1 MNEVQLEVAKAY
13 PNDSGRGIARLD
25 PDTLLHLK
33 LSPGDIIEIEGAET
47 TAAKVWRADRQDWN
61 TDTVRIDGFTRQNA
75 DVGIGERVE
84 IRKAEAEKA
93 DSLVLAPPEEASV
106 QFGSDAAGMVKRQIL
121 KRPVVERDIV
131 PVMSSTNHPFMRSP
145 GQAIPL
151 IAVETEPEGV
161 VLITE
166 DTDVELREEPIS
178 GYDKTGGGITYEDI
192 GGLENEIQRVREMVE
207 LPMKHPQIFKKLGI
221 EPPSGVLLHGP
232 PGTGKTLLA
241 KAVANETSASFFSI
255 AGPEIISKYYGESEQ
270 QLREIF
276 EDATEESPSIIFI
289 DELDSIAPKREDVTG
304 EVERRVV
311 AQLLTMMDGLESRG
325 QVVVIAA
332 TNRVDSV
339 DPALRRPGRFDREI
353 EIGVPDET
361 GREEILKI
369 HTRGMPLSDD
379 VDLPGLAED
388 THGFVG
394 ADIESLTKEAA
405 MKALRRYLPEIDLDE
420 EDIPPSLIDRMI
432 IKRDDFKGALNEV
445 SPSAMREVLV
455 ELPKISWDDVGG
467 LESAKN
473 DVQESIEWPMTTPEK
488 FERMGVAPPSGVLLY
503 GPPGTGKTLMAK
515 AVANETDANFISVR
529 GPQLLSKWVGESE
542 KAIRQTFRKARQVAP
557 TVVFFDELD
566 SLAPGRGGQGSG
578 SNVSE
583 RVVNQLLTEMDGLED
598 MEDVMVIGA
607 TNRPDMIDPALIRS
621 GRFDRLVYIGEPD
634 VDGREEI
641 LDIHTDDSPLSPDV
655 SLRELAEITEGYVGS
670 DLESIAREAAIQA
683 LRESE
688 DAEEIGMAHF
698 RSALEGVR
706 PTVTDDIREYFEQM
720 EDQFKGGGPDSRQP
734 RGSDRI
740 GFQ

>member
-33 LSPGDIIEIEGAET
+33 LSPGDIIEIEGADT

-75 DVGIGERVE
+75 DIGIGERVT
-84 IRKAEAEKA
+84 IRKAEATKAEK
-93 DSLVLAPPEEASV
+93 LVLAPPEEASV

-121 KRPVVERDIV
+121 KRPVVSRDIV

-151 IAVETEPEGV
+151 IAVESEPNGV
-161 VLITE
+161 VLVTE
-166 DTDVELREEPIS
+166 DTEVELREEPIS
-178 GYDKTGGGITYEDI
+178 GFEKTGGGITYEDI
-192 GGLENEIQRVREMVE
+192 GGLKNEIQRVREMVE

-221 EPPSGVLLHGP
+221 EPPQGVLLHGP

-276 EDATEESPSIIFI
+276 EDATDESPSIIFI

-325 QVVVIAA
+325 QVIVIGA

-353 EIGVPDET
+353 EIAVPDEI
-361 GREEILKI
+361 GRKEILQI

-379 VDLPGLAED
+379 VSLDHLADE

-432 IKRDDFKGALNEV
+432 IKRGDFRGALSEV
-445 SPSAMREVLV
+445 DPSAMREVLV
-455 ELPKISWDDVGG
+455 ELPKISWQEVGG
-467 LESAKN
+467 LTSAKGQ
-473 DVQESIEWPMTTPEK
+473 VKESVEWPMNSPER
-488 FERMGVAPPSGVLLY
+488 FERMGVSPPSGVLLY

-515 AVANETDANFISVR
+515 AVANETNANFISVR

-542 KAIRQTFRKARQVAP
+542 KAIRQTFRKAKQVAP

-566 SLAPGRGGQGSG
+566 SLAPGRGGEVG

-583 RVVNQLLTEMDGLED
+583 RVVNQLLTELDGLEE
-598 MEDVMVIGA
+598 MENVMVIGA

-621 GRFDRLVYIGEPD
+621 GRFDRLVYIGEPELE
-634 VDGREEI
+634 GREQI
-641 LDIHTDDSPLSPDV
+641 LTIHTEETPLAPDV
-655 SLRELAEITEGYVGS
+655 SLRELAEITGGYVGS
-670 DLESIAREAAIQA
+670 DLESIAREAAIEA
-683 LRESE
+683 LRE
-688 DAEEIGMAHF
+688 DDLAEEVEMRHF
-698 RSALEGVR
+698 RKALEAVR
-706 PTVTDDIREYFEQM
+706 PTITDDIRDYYEGI
-720 EDQFKGGGPDSRQP
+720 EDEFKGGAPDQTGRTS
-734 RGSDRI
+734 GRI

>member
-75 DVGIGERVE
+75 DVGIGERVT
-84 IRKAEAEKA
+84 IRKAEAETA
-93 DSLVLAPPEEASV
+93 DKLVLAPPEEASV

-151 IAVETEPEGV
+151 IAVETEPDGV
-161 VLITE
+161 CLVTE

-178 GYDKTGGGITYEDI
+178 GFEKTGGGITYEDI
-192 GGLENEIQRVREMVE
+192 GGLQNEIQRVREMVE
-207 LPMKHPQIFKKLGI
+207 LPMKHPQIFSKLGI
-221 EPPSGVLLHGP
+221 EPPQGVLLHGP

-276 EDATEESPSIIFI
+276 EDAKEESPSIIFI

-311 AQLLTMMDGLESRG
+311 AQLLTMMDGLETRG
-325 QVVVIAA
+325 QVIVIAA

-353 EIGVPDET
+353 EIAVPDEV
-361 GREEILKI
+361 GRKEILQI

-379 VDLPGLAED
+379 VSLDHLADE

-405 MKALRRYLPEIDLDE
+405 MKALRRYLPEIELDE

-432 IKRDDFKGALNEV
+432 VKRDDFRGALGEV
-445 SPSAMREVLV
+445 EPSAMREVLV
-455 ELPKISWDDVGG
+455 ELPKISWNDVGG
-467 LESAKN
+467 LEDAKQQ
-473 DVQESIEWPMTTPEK
+473 VQESVEWPLTSPEK
-488 FERMGVAPPSGVLLY
+488 FDRMGVDPPKGVLLY

-515 AVANETDANFISVR
+515 AVANETNANFISVR

-542 KAIRQTFRKARQVAP
+542 KAIRQTFRKARQVSP
-557 TVVFFDELD
+557 TIVFFDELD
-566 SLAPGRGGQGSG
+566 SLAPSRGQEMGN
-578 SNVSE
+578 NVSE
-583 RVVNQLLTEMDGLED
+583 RVVNQLLTELDGLEE
-598 MEDVMVIGA
+598 MGDVMVIGA

-621 GRFDRLVYIGEPD
+621 GRFDRLVMIGQPD
-634 VDGREEI
+634 QEGRERI
-641 LDIHTDDSPLSPDV
+641 LEIHTDDTPLAPDV
-655 SLRELAEITEGYVGS
+655 SLREVAEITDGYVGS
-670 DLESIAREAAIQA
+670 DLEGIAREAAIEA
-683 LRESE
+683 LRDDD
-688 DAEEIGMAHF
+688 DATEVEMKHF
-698 RSALEGVR
+698 RRAMESVR
-706 PTVTDDIREYFEQM
+706 PTITDDIMSYYEEVERE
-720 EDQFKGGGPDSRQP
+720 FKGGAREAFRDT
-734 RGSDRI
+734 GSGRI

>member
-61 TDTVRIDGFTRQNA
+61 TDTVRVDGFTRQNA
-75 DVGIGERVE
+75 DVGIGERVT

-93 DSLVLAPPEEASV
+93 EKLVLAPPEEASV

-151 IAVETEPEGV
+151 IAVETEPDGV
-161 VLITE
+161 CLITE
-166 DTDVELREEPIS
+166 DTEVELREEPIS
-178 GYDKTGGGITYEDI
+178 GFEKTGGGITYEDI
-192 GGLENEIQRVREMVE
+192 GGLQNEIQRVREMVE
-207 LPMKHPQIFKKLGI
+207 LPMKHPQIFSKLGI
-221 EPPSGVLLHGP
+221 EPPQGVLLHGP

-276 EDATEESPSIIFI
+276 EDAKEESPSIIFI

-311 AQLLTMMDGLESRG
+311 AQLLTMMDGLETRG
-325 QVVVIAA
+325 QVVVIGA

-353 EIGVPDET
+353 EIGVPDEV
-361 GREEILKI
+361 GRKEILQI

-379 VDLPGLAED
+379 VSLDHLADE

-405 MKALRRYLPEIDLDE
+405 MKALRRYLPEIDLDDE
-420 EDIPPSLIDRMI
+420 EVPPSLIDRMI
-432 IKRDDFKGALNEV
+432 VKRDDFSGALTEV
-445 SPSAMREVLV
+445 EPSAMREVLV

-467 LESAKN
+467 LSSAKEQ
-473 DVQESIEWPMTTPEK
+473 VQESVEWPLTSPEK
-488 FERMGVAPPSGVLLY
+488 FDRMGVDAPKGVLLY

-515 AVANETDANFISVR
+515 AVANETNANFISVR

-542 KAIRQTFRKARQVAP
+542 KAIRQTFRKARQVSP
-557 TVVFFDELD
+557 TIIFFDELD
-566 SLAPGRGGQGSG
+566 SLAPSRGQEMGN
-578 SNVSE
+578 NVSE
-583 RVVNQLLTEMDGLED
+583 RVVNQLLTELDGLEE
-598 MEDVMVIGA
+598 MGDVMVIGA
-607 TNRPDMIDPALIRS
+607 TNRPDMIDPALLRS
-621 GRFDRLVYIGEPD
+621 GRFDRLVMIGQPD
-634 VDGREEI
+634 QEGREQI
-641 LDIHTDDSPLSPDV
+641 LDIHTQDTPLAPDV
-655 SLRELAEITEGYVGS
+655 SLREIAEITDGYVGS
-670 DLESIAREAAIQA
+670 DLEGIAREAAIEA
-683 LRESE
+683 LRDDD
-688 DAEEIGMAHF
+688 DAEEVEMKHF
-698 RSALEGVR
+698 RRAMESVR
-706 PTVTDDIREYFEQM
+706 PTINDDILAYYEEVEQ
-720 EDQFKGGGPDSRQP
+720 QFKGGSGNAIRDT
-734 RGSDRI
+734 GGRI

>member
-61 TDTVRIDGFTRQNA
+61 TDTVRVDGFTRQNA
-75 DVGIGERVE
+75 DVGIGERVT
-84 IRKAEAEKA
+84 IRKAEAETA
-93 DSLVLAPPEEASV
+93 DKLVLAPPEEASV

-151 IAVETEPEGV
+151 IAVETEPDGV
-161 VLITE
+161 CLITE

-178 GYDKTGGGITYEDI
+178 GFEKAGGGITYEDI
-192 GGLENEIQRVREMVE
+192 GGLQKEIQRVREMVE
-207 LPMKHPQIFKKLGI
+207 LPMKHPQVFSKLGI
-221 EPPSGVLLHGP
+221 DPPQGVLLHGP

-276 EDATEESPSIIFI
+276 EDAKEESPSIIFI

-311 AQLLTMMDGLESRG
+311 AQLLTMMDGLETRG
-325 QVVVIAA
+325 QVVVIGA

-353 EIGVPDET
+353 DIGVPDET
-361 GREEILKI
+361 GRKEILQI

-379 VDLPGLAED
+379 VSLDHLADE

-420 EDIPPSLIDRMI
+420 EEVPPSLIDRMI
-432 IKRDDFKGALNEV
+432 VKRDDFSGALTEV
-445 SPSAMREVLV
+445 EPSAMREVLV

-467 LESAKN
+467 LSDAKQQ
-473 DVQESIEWPMTTPEK
+473 VQESVEWPLSSPEK
-488 FERMGVAPPSGVLLY
+488 FDRMGVSAPNGILLY

-515 AVANETDANFISVR
+515 AVANETNANFISVR

-542 KAIRQTFRKARQVAP
+542 KAIRQTFQKARQVSP
-557 TVVFFDELD
+557 TVIFFDELD
-566 SLAPGRGGQGSG
+566 SLAPARGRDGGN
-578 SNVSE
+578 NVSE
-583 RVVNQLLTEMDGLED
+583 RVVNQLLTELDGLEE
-598 MEDVMVIGA
+598 MGDVMVIAA
-607 TNRPDMIDPALIRS
+607 TNRPDMIDPALLRS
-621 GRFDRLVYIGEPD
+621 GRFDRLVMVGQPD
-634 VDGREEI
+634 REGRERI
-641 LDIHTDDSPLSPDV
+641 LEIHTQGTPLAPDV
-655 SLRELAEITEGYVGS
+655 SLREVADITDGYVGS
-670 DLESIAREAAIQA
+670 DLEGIAREAAIEA
-683 LRESE
+683 LRDDD
-688 DAEEIGMAHF
+688 DAEEVEMKHF
-698 RSALEGVR
+698 RAALESVR
-706 PTVTDDIREYFEQM
+706 PTVNEDIVSYYEEVEEQF
-720 EDQFKGGGPDSRQP
+720 QGGGDGLRDT
-734 RGSDRI
+734 GGRI

>member
-33 LSPGDIIEIEGAET
+33 LSPGDIVQIEGAET

-61 TDTVRIDGFTRQNA
+61 TDTIRIDGFTRQNA
-75 DVGIGERVE
+75 EIGIGERVS
-84 IRKAEAEKA
+84 IRKAEAAKA
-93 DSLVLAPPEEASV
+93 ESIILAPPEEASV

-121 KRPVVERDIV
+121 KRPVVRGDIV
-131 PVMSSTNHPFMRSP
+131 PVMSSTNHPFMRAP

-151 IAVETEPEGV
+151 IAVESEPEGV

-166 DTDVELREEPIS
+166 DTQVELREEPIS
-178 GYDKTGGGITYEDI
+178 GYQSSGAGITYEDI

-207 LPMKHPQIFKKLGI
+207 LPMKHPQIFQKLGI
-221 EPPSGVLLHGP
+221 QPPQGVLLHGP

-276 EDATEESPSIIFI
+276 EDATEESPAIIFI

-325 QVVVIAA
+325 QVIVIAA

-353 EIGVPDET
+353 EIAVPDET
-361 GREEILKI
+361 GRHEILRI

-379 VDLPGLAED
+379 IDLHELADD

-405 MKALRRYLPEIDLDE
+405 MKALRRYLPEINLDE

-432 IKRDDFKGALNEV
+432 VKREDFTGALSEV
-445 SPSAMREVLV
+445 EPSAMREVLV
-455 ELPKISWDDVGG
+455 ELPKISWEDVGG
-467 LESAKN
+467 LEEAKQ
-473 DVQESIEWPMTTPEK
+473 DIKESIEWPLTAPER
-488 FERMGVAPPSGVLLY
+488 FTRMGIDPPKGVLLY

-515 AVANETDANFISVR
+515 AVANETNANFISIR

-557 TVVFFDELD
+557 TIVFFDELD
-566 SLAPGRGGQGSG
+566 ALAPSRSKDHGN
-578 SNVSE
+578 NVSE
-583 RVVNQLLTEMDGLED
+583 RVVNQLLTELDGLEE
-598 MEDVMVIGA
+598 MENVMVVGA
-607 TNRPDMIDPALIRS
+607 TNRPDMIDSALIRS
-621 GRFDRLVYIGEPD
+621 GRFDRLVMIGEPD
-634 VDGREEI
+634 VHGREEI
-641 LDIHTDDSPLSPDV
+641 FCIHTEDVPLARDV
-655 SLRELAEITEGYVGS
+655 NLRELAEMTEGFVGS
-670 DLESIAREAAIQA
+670 DIESIAREAALHA
-683 LRESE
+683 LRKDN
-688 DAEEIGMAHF
+688 DANEVDMSHF
-698 RSALEGVR
+698 REAMKTVR
-706 PTVTDDIREYFEQM
+706 PTITTEILDYY
-720 EDQFKGGGPDSRQP
+720 
-734 RGSDRI
+734 DRI
-740 GFQ
+740 EDEFAGGTAEPARRRETSRIGYQ

>member
-33 LSPGDIIEIEGAET
+33 LSPGDIIEIEGGDT

-75 DVGIGERVE
+75 DVGIGERVT
-84 IRKAEAEKA
+84 IRKADATKAEK
-93 DSLVLAPPEEASV
+93 LVLAPPEEASV

-151 IAVETEPEGV
+151 IAVETDPEGV
-161 VLITE
+161 CLITE

-178 GYDKTGGGITYEDI
+178 GFEKAGSGITYEDI
-192 GGLENEIQRVREMVE
+192 GGLQNEIQRVREMVE

-221 EPPSGVLLHGP
+221 EPPQGVLLHGP

-276 EDATEESPSIIFI
+276 EDAAEEAPAIIFI

-325 QVVVIAA
+325 QVIVIAA

-353 EIGVPDET
+353 SIDVPDEK
-361 GREEILKI
+361 GREEILQI

-379 VDLPGLAED
+379 VSLSELADD

-394 ADIESLTKEAA
+394 ADVESLTKEAA
-405 MKALRRYLPEIDLDE
+405 MRALRRYLPQINLDE
-420 EDIPPSLIDRMI
+420 EDVPPELIDRMI
-432 IKRDDFKGALNEV
+432 VKRGDFRGALGEV
-445 SPSAMREVLV
+445 EPSAMREVLV
-455 ELPKISWDDVGG
+455 ELPKMSWDDVGG
-467 LESAKN
+467 LEDAIG
-473 DVQESIEWPMTTPEK
+473 DVKESVEWPLTNPER
-488 FERMGVAPPSGVLLY
+488 FTRLGIDPPAGVLLY

-515 AVANETDANFISVR
+515 AVANETNANFISIR

-542 KAIRQTFRKARQVAP
+542 KAIRQTFRKARQVSP
-557 TVVFFDELD
+557 TVIFFDELD
-566 SLAPGRGGQGSG
+566 SLAPSRGQDVG

-583 RVVNQLLTEMDGLED
+583 RVVNQLLTELDGLEE
-598 MEDVMVIGA
+598 MENVMVIAA

-621 GRFDRLVYIGEPD
+621 GRFDRLVMVGQPSEE
-634 VDGREEI
+634 GRKEI
-641 LDIHTDDSPLSPDV
+641 LEIHTRDIPLAADV
-655 SLRELAEITEGYVGS
+655 SLRELAEITDGFVGS
-670 DLESIAREAAIQA
+670 DLASIAREAAMTA
-683 LRESE
+683 LREDP
-688 DAEEIGMAHF
+688 DAEVVEMRHF
-698 RSALEGVR
+698 RGAMESVR
-706 PTVTDDIREYFEQM
+706 PTITDDILDYYEQIKD
-720 EDQFKGGGPDSRQP
+720 EFAGGTAEPGRGRQ
-734 RGSDRI
+734 GSRI

>member
-33 LSPGDIIEIEGAET
+33 LSPGDIIEIEGGDT

-75 DVGIGERVE
+75 DVGIGERVT
-84 IRKAEAEKA
+84 IRKAEATKA
-93 DSLVLAPPEEASV
+93 DRLVLAPPEEASV

-151 IAVETEPEGV
+151 IAVETDPEGV
-161 VLITE
+161 CLITE

-178 GYDKTGGGITYEDI
+178 GFEKAGSGITYEDI
-192 GGLENEIQRVREMVE
+192 GGLQNEIQRVREMVE

-221 EPPSGVLLHGP
+221 EPPQGVLLHGP

-276 EDATEESPSIIFI
+276 EDASEESPAIIFI

-325 QVVVIAA
+325 QVIVIAA

-353 EIGVPDET
+353 SIDVPDEM
-361 GREEILKI
+361 GREEILQI

-379 VDLPGLAED
+379 VSLSELADD

-405 MKALRRYLPEIDLDE
+405 MRALRRYLPEINLDE
-420 EDIPPSLIDRMI
+420 EEVPPELIDRMI
-432 IKRDDFKGALNEV
+432 VKRDDFRGALGEV
-445 SPSAMREVLV
+445 EPSAMREVLV

-467 LESAKN
+467 LEDAIG
-473 DVQESIEWPMTTPEK
+473 DVKESVEWPLTSPER
-488 FERMGVAPPSGVLLY
+488 FERLGIDPPAGVLLY

-515 AVANETDANFISVR
+515 AVANETNANFISIR

-542 KAIRQTFRKARQVAP
+542 KAIRQTFRKARQVSP
-557 TVVFFDELD
+557 TVIFFDELD
-566 SLAPGRGGQGSG
+566 ALAPARGQDAG

-583 RVVNQLLTEMDGLED
+583 RVVNQLLTELDGLEE
-598 MEDVMVIGA
+598 MENVMVVAA

-621 GRFDRLVYIGEPD
+621 GRFDRLVMVGQPGEE
-634 VDGREEI
+634 GRKEI
-641 LDIHTDDSPLSPDV
+641 LRIHTGDIPLAADV
-655 SLRELAEITEGYVGS
+655 SLAELAELTDGYVGS
-670 DLESIAREAAIQA
+670 DLASIAREAAMTA
-683 LRESE
+683 LREDSE
-688 DAEEIGMAHF
+688 AEVVEMRHF
-698 RSALEGVR
+698 RGAMESVR
-706 PTVTDDIREYFEQM
+706 PTITEDLLDYYERIKDDFT
-720 EDQFKGGGPDSRQP
+720 GGTAEPGRSRQ
-734 RGSDRI
+734 SSRI

>member
-1 MNEVQLEVAKAY
+1 MNEVQLEVSKAY

-33 LSPGDIIEIEGAET
+33 LSPGDIIEIEGGER

-75 DVGIGERVE
+75 DVGIGERVT
-84 IRKAEAEKA
+84 IRKAEATKA
-93 DSLVLAPPEEASV
+93 ETLVLAPPEEASV

-121 KRPVVERDIV
+121 KRPVCETDIV

-151 IAVETEPEGV
+151 IAVDTEPEGI
-161 VLITE
+161 VLVTE

-178 GYDKTGGGITYEDI
+178 GFEKTGSGITYEDI
-192 GGLENEIQRVREMVE
+192 GGLQDEIQRVREMVE
-207 LPMKHPQIFKKLGI
+207 LPMKHPQIFQKLGI
-221 EPPSGVLLHGP
+221 EPPQGVLLHGP

-276 EDATEESPSIIFI
+276 EDAADESPAIIFI

-311 AQLLTMMDGLESRG
+311 AQLLTMMDGLEARG
-325 QVVVIAA
+325 QVIVIAA
-332 TNRVDSV
+332 TNRVDAI

-353 EIGVPDET
+353 EIAVPDEA
-361 GREEILKI
+361 GRREILQI

-379 VDLPGLAED
+379 VDLSAMAED

-405 MKALRRYLPEIDLDE
+405 MRALRRYLPEIDLDE

-432 IKRDDFKGALNEV
+432 IKRDDFRGALNEV
-445 SPSAMREVLV
+445 EPSAMREVLV
-455 ELPKISWDDVGG
+455 EIPKVTWDDVGG
-467 LESAKN
+467 LEEAKGAIK
-473 DVQESIEWPMTTPEK
+473 ESIEWPLRTPER
-488 FERMGVAPPSGVLLY
+488 FERMGINPPAGVMLY

-515 AVANETDANFISVR
+515 AVANETDANFISIR

-557 TVVFFDELD
+557 VVIFFDELD
-566 SLAPGRGGQGSG
+566 AIAPNRGADDGN
-578 SNVSE
+578 NVSE
-583 RVVNQLLTEMDGLED
+583 RVVNQLLTELDGLEE
-598 MEDVMVIGA
+598 MENVMVIAA

-621 GRFDRLVYIGEPD
+621 GRFDRLVMIGEPE
-634 VDGREEI
+634 VEGREEI
-641 LDIHTDDSPLSPDV
+641 LRIHTESMPLAPDV
-655 SLRELAEITEGYVGS
+655 SLRELAEITDGYVGS
-670 DLESIAREAAIQA
+670 DLESIAREAAIEA
-683 LRESE
+683 LRDDTEADE
-688 DAEEIGMAHF
+688 VEMRHF
-698 RSALEGVR
+698 RRAMEGVR
-706 PTVTDDIREYFEQM
+706 PTITEDILDYYERMREE
-720 EDQFKGGGPDSRQP
+720 FKGSAGPADRTPGG
-734 RGSDRI
+734 RI

>member
-33 LSPGDIIEIEGAET
+33 LSPGDIIEIEGADR

-75 DVGIGERVE
+75 DVGIGERVT
-84 IRKAEAEKA
+84 IRKAEAAKAEK
-93 DSLVLAPPEEASV
+93 LVLAPPEEASV

-151 IAVETEPEGV
+151 IAVETEPDGV
-161 VLITE
+161 CLVTE
-166 DTDVELREEPIS
+166 DTEVELREEPIS
-178 GYDKTGGGITYEDI
+178 GFEKTGGGITYEDI
-192 GGLENEIQRVREMVE
+192 GGLQNEIQRVREMVE

-221 EPPSGVLLHGP
+221 EPPQGVLLHGP

-276 EDATEESPSIIFI
+276 EDAKDESPSIIFI

-311 AQLLTMMDGLESRG
+311 AQLLTMMDGLETRG
-325 QVVVIAA
+325 QVIVIAA

-353 EIGVPDET
+353 EIGVPDEE
-361 GREEILKI
+361 GRKEILQI

-379 VDLPGLAED
+379 VSLDHLADE

-432 IKRDDFKGALNEV
+432 VKRDDFGGALGEV
-445 SPSAMREVLV
+445 EPSAMREVLV
-455 ELPKISWDDVGG
+455 ELPKITWDDVGG
-467 LESAKN
+467 LDDPKQKVKEA
-473 DVQESIEWPMTTPEK
+473 VEWPLSSPQK
-488 FERMGVAPPSGVLLY
+488 FDRMGIEPPKGVLLY

-515 AVANETDANFISVR
+515 AVANETNANFISVR

-557 TVVFFDELD
+557 TVIFFDELD
-566 SLAPGRGGQGSG
+566 SLAPSRGNEVGN
-578 SNVSE
+578 NVSE
-583 RVVNQLLTEMDGLED
+583 RVVNQLLTELDGLEE
-598 MEDVMVIGA
+598 MGNVMVIGA
-607 TNRPDMIDPALIRS
+607 TNRPDMIDPALLRS
-621 GRFDRLVYIGEPD
+621 GRFDRLVFIGEPEQE
-634 VDGREEI
+634 GREQI
-641 LDIHTDDSPLSPDV
+641 LKIHTRNSPLAPDV
-655 SLRELAEITEGYVGS
+655 SLREIAEITDGYVGS
-670 DLESIAREAAIQA
+670 DLESIAREAAMVA
-683 LRESE
+683 LREDE
-688 DAEEIGMAHF
+688 EAEEVEMRHF
-698 RSALEGVR
+698 RQAMENVR
-706 PTVTDDIREYFEQM
+706 PTITDDIMDYYEQI
-720 EDQFKGGGPDSRQP
+720 EEQFKGGRGESFAE
-734 RGSDRI
+734 RGSGGRI

>member
-61 TDTVRIDGFTRQNA
+61 TDTVRVDGFTRQNA
-75 DVGIGERVE
+75 DVGIGERVT

-93 DSLVLAPPEEASV
+93 ETLVLAPPEEASV

-151 IAVETEPEGV
+151 IAVETEPDGV
-161 VLITE
+161 CLITE
-166 DTDVELREEPIS
+166 DTEVELREEPIS
-178 GYDKTGGGITYEDI
+178 GFEKTGGGITYEDI
-192 GGLENEIQRVREMVE
+192 GGLQNEIQRVREMVE
-207 LPMKHPQIFKKLGI
+207 LPMKHPQVFSKLGI
-221 EPPSGVLLHGP
+221 EPPQGVLLHGP

-276 EDATEESPSIIFI
+276 EDAKEESPSIIFI

-311 AQLLTMMDGLESRG
+311 AQLLTMMDGLETRG
-325 QVVVIAA
+325 QVVVIGA

-353 EIGVPDET
+353 EIGVPDEV
-361 GREEILKI
+361 GRKEILQI

-379 VDLPGLAED
+379 VSLDHLADE

-394 ADIESLTKEAA
+394 ADVESLTKEAA

-420 EDIPPSLIDRMI
+420 EEVPPSLIDRMI
-432 IKRDDFKGALNEV
+432 VKRNDFSSALTEV
-445 SPSAMREVLV
+445 EPSAMREVLV

-467 LESAKN
+467 LNSAKEQ
-473 DVQESIEWPMTTPEK
+473 VQESVEWPLTTPEK
-488 FERMGVAPPSGVLLY
+488 FDRMGVDAPKGVLLY

-515 AVANETDANFISVR
+515 AVANETNANFISVR

-542 KAIRQTFRKARQVAP
+542 KAIRQTFRKARQVSP
-557 TVVFFDELD
+557 TIIFFDELD
-566 SLAPGRGGQGSG
+566 SLAPSRGQEMGN
-578 SNVSE
+578 NVSE
-583 RVVNQLLTEMDGLED
+583 RVVNQLLTELDGLEE
-598 MEDVMVIGA
+598 MGDVMVIGA

-621 GRFDRLVYIGEPD
+621 GRFDRLVMIGQPNQE
-634 VDGREEI
+634 GREQILEI
-641 LDIHTDDSPLSPDV
+641 HIKNTPLAPDV
-655 SLRELAEITEGYVGS
+655 SLREIAEITDGYVGS
-670 DLESIAREAAIQA
+670 DLEGIAREAAIEA
-683 LRESE
+683 LRDDD
-688 DAEEIGMAHF
+688 DAEEVEMKHF
-698 RSALEGVR
+698 RRALESVR
-706 PTVTDDIREYFEQM
+706 PTINEDILAYYEEIEQ
-720 EDQFKGGGPDSRQP
+720 QFKGGGTEGLRDT
-734 RGSDRI
+734 GGRI

>member
-13 PNDSGRGIARLD
+13 PNDAGRGIARLD

-75 DVGIGERVE
+75 DVGIGERVT
-84 IRKAEAEKA
+84 IRKAEPETA

-151 IAVETEPEGV
+151 VAIETEPEGV
-161 VLITE
+161 VLVTE

-178 GYDKTGGGITYEDI
+178 GFERTGSGITYEDI
-192 GGLENEIQRVREMVE
+192 GGLEKEIQRVREMVE

-221 EPPSGVLLHGP
+221 EPPQGVLLHGP

-276 EDATEESPSIIFI
+276 EDAKEDSPAIIFI

-311 AQLLTMMDGLESRG
+311 AQLLTMMDGLEARG
-325 QVVVIAA
+325 QVIVIAA
-332 TNRVDSV
+332 TNRVDAV

-353 EIGVPDET
+353 DIGVPDEV
-361 GREEILKI
+361 GREEILRI

-379 VDLPGLAED
+379 VNLGKLAEE

-405 MKALRRYLPEIDLDE
+405 MRALRRYLPEIELDE
-420 EDIPPSLIDRMI
+420 EEVPPSLIDRMI
-432 IKRDDFKGALNEV
+432 VKREDFRGALSEV
-445 SPSAMREVLV
+445 EPSAMREVLV
-455 ELPKISWDDVGG
+455 ELPKVSWEDVGG
-467 LESAKN
+467 LPDAKTNVRES
-473 DVQESIEWPMTTPEK
+473 VEWPLNAPEK
-488 FERMGVAPPSGVLLY
+488 FDRLGISPPSGVLLY
-503 GPPGTGKTLMAK
+503 GPPGTGKTLIAK
-515 AVANETDANFISVR
+515 AVANETNANFISVR

-557 TVVFFDELD
+557 TIIFFDELD
-566 SLAPGRGGQGSG
+566 ALAPGRGQDTGN
-578 SNVSE
+578 NVSE
-583 RVVNQLLTEMDGLED
+583 RVVNQLLTELDGLEE
-598 MEDVMVIGA
+598 MEEVMVIGA
-607 TNRPDMIDPALIRS
+607 TNRPDIIDPALLRT
-621 GRFDRLVYIGEPD
+621 GRFDRLVMVGQPD
-634 VDGREEI
+634 ADGREEI
-641 LDIHTDDSPLSPDV
+641 LDIHTGESPLEDDV
-655 SLRELAEITEGYVGS
+655 NLGELADITDGYVGS
-670 DLESIAREAAIQA
+670 DLANITREAAMEA
-683 LRESE
+683 LRDDPE
-688 DAEEIGMAHF
+688 AETVSMRHF
-698 RSALEGVR
+698 RRAMENVR
-706 PTVTDDIREYFEQM
+706 PTVTEEILDYYDRVEEEFRGTSRAPTDRRE
-720 EDQFKGGGPDSRQP
+720 G
-734 RGSDRI
+734 RI

>member
-33 LSPGDIIEIEGAET
+33 LSPGDIIEIEGADT

-75 DVGIGERVE
+75 DIGIGERVT
-84 IRKAEAEKA
+84 IRKAEATKAEK
-93 DSLVLAPPEEASV
+93 LVLAPPEEASV

-121 KRPVVERDIV
+121 KRPVVSRDIV

-151 IAVETEPEGV
+151 IAVESEPNGV
-161 VLITE
+161 VLVTE
-166 DTDVELREEPIS
+166 DTEVELREEPIS
-178 GYDKTGGGITYEDI
+178 GFEKTGGGITYEDI
-192 GGLENEIQRVREMVE
+192 GGLKNEIQRVREMVE

-221 EPPSGVLLHGP
+221 EPPQGVLLHGP

-276 EDATEESPSIIFI
+276 EDASDESPSIIFI

-325 QVVVIAA
+325 QVIVIGA

-353 EIGVPDET
+353 EIAVPDEI
-361 GREEILKI
+361 GRKEILQI

-379 VDLPGLAED
+379 VSLDHLADE

-432 IKRDDFKGALNEV
+432 IKRGDFRGALAEV
-445 SPSAMREVLV
+445 DPSAMREVLV
-455 ELPKISWDDVGG
+455 ELPKISWQEVGG
-467 LESAKN
+467 LTSAKGQ
-473 DVQESIEWPMTTPEK
+473 VKESVEWPMNSPER
-488 FERMGVAPPSGVLLY
+488 FERMGVSPPSGVLLY

-515 AVANETDANFISVR
+515 AVANETNANFISVR

-542 KAIRQTFRKARQVAP
+542 KAIRQTFRKAKQVAP

-566 SLAPGRGGQGSG
+566 SLAPGRGGEVG

-583 RVVNQLLTEMDGLED
+583 RVVNQLLTELDGLEE
-598 MEDVMVIGA
+598 MENVMVIGA

-621 GRFDRLVYIGEPD
+621 GRFDRLVYIGEPELE
-634 VDGREEI
+634 GREQI
-641 LDIHTDDSPLSPDV
+641 LTIHTEETPLAPDV
-655 SLRELAEITEGYVGS
+655 SLRELAEITGGYVGS
-670 DLESIAREAAIQA
+670 DLESIAREAAIEA
-683 LRESE
+683 LREDDLADE
-688 DAEEIGMAHF
+688 VEMRHF
-698 RSALEGVR
+698 RKALEAVR
-706 PTVTDDIREYFEQM
+706 PTITDDIRDYYEGI
-720 EDQFKGGGPDSRQP
+720 EDEFKGGAPDQTGRTS
-734 RGSDRI
+734 GRI

>member
-33 LSPGDIIEIEGAET
+33 LSPGDIIEIEGAST

-75 DVGIGERVE
+75 DVGIGERVT
-84 IRKAEAEKA
+84 IRKAEATKA
-93 DSLVLAPPEEASV
+93 DRLVLAPPEEASV

-151 IAVETEPEGV
+151 IAVDTDPDGV

-178 GYDKTGGGITYEDI
+178 GFEKTGGGITYEDI
-192 GGLENEIQRVREMVE
+192 GGLQNEIQRVREMVE

-221 EPPSGVLLHGP
+221 EPPQGVLLHGP

-241 KAVANETSASFFSI
+241 KAVANETSANFFSI

-276 EDATEESPSIIFI
+276 EDATEDAPSIIFI

-311 AQLLTMMDGLESRG
+311 AQLLTMMDGLEQRG
-325 QVVVIAA
+325 QVIVIAA

-353 EIGVPDET
+353 EIGVPDES
-361 GREEILKI
+361 GRREILQI

-379 VDLPGLAED
+379 VDLGHLADE

-432 IKRDDFKGALNEV
+432 VKRQDFRGALGEV
-445 SPSAMREVLV
+445 EPSAMREVLV

-467 LESAKN
+467 LDDAKQNVKES
-473 DVQESIEWPMTTPEK
+473 VEWPMTDPEK
-488 FERMGVAPPSGVLLY
+488 FSRMGIQPPKGVLLY

-515 AVANETDANFISVR
+515 AVANETNANFISIR

-542 KAIRQTFRKARQVAP
+542 KAIRQTFRKARQVSP
-557 TVVFFDELD
+557 CIVFFDELD
-566 SLAPGRGGQGSG
+566 SLAPSRGGDVG

-583 RVVNQLLTEMDGLED
+583 RVVNQLLTELDGLEE

-621 GRFDRLVYIGEPD
+621 GRFDRLVMLGEPGEE
-634 VDGREEI
+634 GREQI
-641 LDIHTDDSPLSPDV
+641 LKIHTRDTPLAPDV
-655 SLRELAEITEGYVGS
+655 SLRELAETTEGYVGS

-683 LRESE
+683 LREDD
-688 DAEEIGMAHF
+688 DAEEVEMRHF
-698 RSALEGVR
+698 RGAMDSVR
-706 PTVTDDIREYFEQM
+706 PTITEEIQDYFERM
-720 EDQFKGGGPDSRQP
+720 KEEFKSGARETADRQSGG
-734 RGSDRI
+734 RI

>member
-33 LSPGDIIEIEGAET
+33 LSPGDIIEIDGAET

-75 DVGIGERVE
+75 DVGIGERVT

-93 DSLVLAPPEEASV
+93 DKLVLAPPEEASV

-161 VLITE
+161 CLITE

-178 GYDKTGGGITYEDI
+178 GFEKAGGGITYEDI
-192 GGLENEIQRVREMVE
+192 GGLQNEIQRVREMVE

-221 EPPSGVLLHGP
+221 EPPQGVLLHGP

-276 EDATEESPSIIFI
+276 EDAKEESPSIVFI

-311 AQLLTMMDGLESRG
+311 AQLLTMMDGLETRG
-325 QVVVIAA
+325 QVIVIAA

-353 EIGVPDET
+353 EIGVPDEV
-361 GREEILKI
+361 GRKEILQI

-379 VDLPGLAED
+379 VDMDGLADD

-420 EDIPPSLIDRMI
+420 EEVPPSLIDRMI
-432 IKRDDFKGALNEV
+432 VKRDDFAGALNEV
-445 SPSAMREVLV
+445 EPSAMREVLV
-455 ELPKISWDDVGG
+455 ELPKISWDHVGG
-467 LESAKN
+467 LDEAKQQIEEA
-473 DVQESIEWPMTTPEK
+473 VEWPLSSPEK
-488 FERMGVAPPSGVLLY
+488 FDRMGVEAPKGVLLY

-515 AVANETDANFISVR
+515 AVANETNANFISVR

-542 KAIRQTFRKARQVAP
+542 KAIRQTFRKARQVSP
-557 TVVFFDELD
+557 TIVFFDELD
-566 SLAPGRGGQGSG
+566 SLAPSRGQEMGN
-578 SNVSE
+578 NVSE
-583 RVVNQLLTEMDGLED
+583 RVVNQLLTELDGLEE
-598 MEDVMVIGA
+598 MENVMVIGA
-607 TNRPDMIDPALIRS
+607 TNRPDMIDTALLRS
-621 GRFDRLVYIGEPD
+621 GRFDRLVMVGQPD
-634 VDGREEI
+634 EEGREQI
-641 LDIHTDDSPLSPDV
+641 LRIHTADTPLAPDV
-655 SLRELAEITEGYVGS
+655 SLREIAEITDGYVGS
-670 DLESIAREAAIQA
+670 DLEGITREAAIEA
-683 LRESE
+683 LRDDDEATE
-688 DAEEIGMAHF
+688 VEMKHF
-698 RSALEGVR
+698 RRAMESVR
-706 PTVTDDIREYFEQM
+706 PTITDDIMAYYEDVEQ
-720 EDQFKGGGPDSRQP
+720 QFTGGQQALGE
-734 RGSDRI
+734 RGGSGRI

>member
-1 MNEVQLEVAKAY
+1 
-13 PNDSGRGIARLD
+13 
-25 PDTLLHLK
+25 LHLK
-33 LSPGDIIEIEGAET
+33 LSPGDIIEIEGADT

-75 DVGIGERVE
+75 DVGIGERVT
-84 IRKAEAEKA
+84 IRKAEATKA
-93 DSLVLAPPEEASV
+93 DKLTLAPPEEASV

-151 IAVETEPEGV
+151 IAVETQPEGV

-178 GYDKTGGGITYEDI
+178 GFEKTGGGITYEDI
-192 GGLENEIQRVREMVE
+192 GGLQGEIQRVREMVE

-221 EPPSGVLLHGP
+221 EPPQGVLLHGP

-325 QVVVIAA
+325 QVIVIAA

-361 GREEILKI
+361 GREEILQI

-379 VDLPGLAED
+379 VNLQHLASE

-432 IKRDDFKGALNEV
+432 VKRDDFRGALNEV
-445 SPSAMREVLV
+445 EPSAMREVLV
-455 ELPKISWDDVGG
+455 ELPKITWDDVGG
-467 LESAKN
+467 LDEAKQN
-473 DVQESIEWPMTTPEK
+473 IEESIQWPLNNPEK
-488 FERMGVAPPSGVLLY
+488 FQRMGIDPPKGVLLY

-515 AVANETDANFISVR
+515 AVANETNANFISVR

-542 KAIRQTFRKARQVAP
+542 KAIRQTFRKARQVSP
-557 TVVFFDELD
+557 TVIFFDELD
-566 SLAPGRGGQGSG
+566 SLAPARGGEVG

-583 RVVNQLLTEMDGLED
+583 RVVNQLLTELDGLED
-598 MEDVMVIGA
+598 MGEVMVIGA

-621 GRFDRLVYIGEPD
+621 GRFDRLVMVGQPD
-634 VDGREEI
+634 VEGREQI
-641 LDIHTDDSPLSPDV
+641 LRIHTQDTPIGPDV
-655 SLRELAEITEGYVGS
+655 SLRELAEMTEGYVGS
-670 DLESIAREAAIQA
+670 DLESIAREAAIEA
-683 LRESE
+683 LREDD
-688 DAEEIGMAHF
+688 DASGVDMKHF
-698 RSALEGVR
+698 RTALDSVR
-706 PTVTDDIREYFEQM
+706 PTITEDIMEYYDDI
-720 EDQFKGGGPDSRQP
+720 EDEFRGGGAAETGDR
-734 RGSDRI
+734 RGGRI